1 MVFKFVPSELIEKTK
16 TMTTTTENQE
26 QGIVF
31 DCILIVY
38 TNQPFIQFLF
48 KWNGDSP
55 GRPEVILK

>member
-26 QGIVF
+26 EGTVF

-38 TNQPFIQFLF
+38 TNQPFIQFPF
-48 KWNGDSP
+48 K
-55 GRPEVILK
+55 